1 MSGERPLRHSGHTR
15 PFLPQKNSS
24 AAANAVRRMTARS
37 QIAASA
43 WPLQQPTPSSIARR
57 GCDCVQQHRCRPPH
71 PPLCK
76 PDKPFPRQLVQALV
90 ALIACDNPP
99 PSVSATQEA
108 LSAIQDNLRELD
120 ALCRAAA
127 APFSASQ
134 TLQELEAQRDNLAA
148 QAAVNNVSA
157 PPGSSFQRQ
166 SYDCVLH
173 AGQAQVP
180 H

>member
-1 MSGERPLRHSGHTR
+1 MA
-15 PFLPQKNSS
+15 S
-24 AAANAVRRMTARS
+24 AAANPIKHCSARLRLRATA
-37 QIAASA
+37 
-43 WPLQQPTPSSIARR
+43 PVL
-57 GCDCVQQHRCRPPH
+57 PH
-71 PPLCK
+71 PLSLCK

-134 TLQELEAQRDNLAA
+134 SLQELEAQRDNLAA
-148 QAAVNNVSA
+148 QAAANNVSA
-157 PPGSSFQRQ
+157 PHGSSAQRQ
-166 SYDCVLH
+166 PSYRVLH
-173 AGQAQVP
+173 AGQAQVHHRLLAP
-180 H
+180 HVREHRARRNVMQREV